1 MPALDRQLLRRAT
14 QLVALFVA
22 YVVTAKLGLWFD
34 ALDGIATT
42 VWPPAGIAL
51 AALVMGGVRLWPAVT
66 AAAFVANA
74 TTGIPL
80 WVAAAIATGNTLE
93 AVIAASFLKRAGF
106 DRRLERVTDV
116 LFLVGTAVASTAIS
130 AGIGLGA
137 ARLARLPAA
146 GDPIAFFSVWWV
158 GDALGYLLVT
168 PLILTFS
175 HRPNFRFRPL
185 RWLEAAALVA
195 ATIAAGYTVFR
206 HEVAW
211 ELVRG
216 LGRGT
221 YLMAPA
227 LIWAAIRFE
236 QRGVTTM
243 MLLLCAIGISSAVN
257 LPGAMEGA
265 TVHARLLFIQ
275 GYAAVTA
282 ASMLMLAAAL
292 SERRAAISARD
303 EFISIASHELKTP
316 LTALKLRL
324 GSAMRAARRLD
335 RNPGRVPWTSRDD
348 SAGQSP
354 APSTRLPDGEAAAA
368 NLDKLLR
375 SLVAANGSADR
386 LDALVDDLLDV
397 SRLTAGQLL
406 LRLERI
412 DASALMRE
420 LVGRLQEQ
428 AGDIGSTME
437 VALPA
442 PIVGLW
448 DRGRLEQVL
457 TNLLSNALKYGMG
470 KPIRV
475 GADATAERA
484 RLWVEDEGL
493 GIAPSDQQRI
503 FLPFE
508 RLASAHRVG
517 GLGLGLYI
525 GQQIAQAHGG
535 RLLVDSQ
542 LGRGARF
549 TLELPRTGPV
559 TPTQTGAAGAV
570 RAS

>member
-1 MPALDRQLLRRAT
+1 MPGLDRQLLRRAI
-14 QLVALFVA
+14 QLVSLFAA
-22 YVVTAKLGLWFD
+22 YVITARLGLWFD

-51 AALVMGGVRLWPAVT
+51 AALVMGGVRLWPAVA

-74 TTGIPL
+74 STGIPL
-80 WVAAAIATGNTLE
+80 WAAATIATGNTLE
-93 AVIAASFLKRAGF
+93 AVVAATFLKRAGF
-106 DRRLERVTDV
+106 DRRLERVPDV
-116 LFLVGTAVASTAIS
+116 LLLVGTAVASTAIS

-146 GDPIAFFSVWWV
+146 GNPGAFFSVWWV
-158 GDALGYLLVT
+158 GDVLGSLLVA
-168 PLILTFS
+168 PLVLTFA
-175 HRPNFRFRPL
+175 HRPALRLRPL
-185 RWLEAAALVA
+185 RGLEAVALVT
-195 ATIAAGYTVFR
+195 ATVVAGFTVFR
-206 HEVAW
+206 HQMAW
-211 ELVRG
+211 DLVSG

-221 YLMAPA
+221 YLMAPP

-257 LPGAMEGA
+257 LPGVIEGA
-265 TVHARLLFIQ
+265 TVHDRLLFIQ

-292 SERRAAISARD
+292 SERRAAISARE

-324 GSAMRAARRLD
+324 GSAMRAARRL
-335 RNPGRVPWTSRDD
+335 
-348 SAGQSP
+348 
-354 APSTRLPDGEAAAA
+354 PDGEAAAA
-368 NLDKLLR
+368 SLEKLLR
-375 SLVAANGSADR
+375 AVAAANSSADR

-397 SRLTAGQLL
+397 SRLTAGQLA
-406 LRLERI
+406 LRLEPV
-412 DASALMRE
+412 DAGALMRD
-420 LVGRLQEQ
+420 LTGRLREQ
-428 AGDIGSTME
+428 AGDMGSRIE
-437 VALPA
+437 LALGD

-493 GIAPSDQQRI
+493 GIAPADQQRI

-508 RLASAHRVG
+508 RLASAQRVG

-549 TLELPRTGPV
+549 TLELPRTARAV
-559 TPTQTGAAGAV
+559 TAP
-570 RAS
+570 